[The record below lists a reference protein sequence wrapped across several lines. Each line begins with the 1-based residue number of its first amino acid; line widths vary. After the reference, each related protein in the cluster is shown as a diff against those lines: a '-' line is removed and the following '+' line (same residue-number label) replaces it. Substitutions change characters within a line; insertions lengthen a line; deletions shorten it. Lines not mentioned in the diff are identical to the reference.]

1 MNDVRVRAL
10 TTAELQQGLDR
21 DSGLHVLNVQTD
33 KFFAGELIPG
43 SRRVPLDA
51 IGPGTPE
58 LAKDAEI
65 VTYCGGLACS
75 QSIEAATKLTEL
87 GERAPP
93 PAAPPGTITV
103 LLDEKGDAFSS
114 TDLAKKLEHWR
125 DRGTREARFV
135 IGAADGHS
143 ASERASADLLISF
156 GPATWPHLLVRAML
170 AEQLFRATS
179 ILANH
184 PYHREG

>member
-1 MNDVRVRAL
+1 MNDVRAM

-65 VTYCGGLACS
+65 VTYCGGPACS

-87 GERAPP
+87 GYTNVRAYREGLEGWKAAGNEVVAPSP
-93 PAAPPGTITV
+93 APAA
-103 LLDEKGDAFSS
+103 
-114 TDLAKKLEHWR
+114 
-125 DRGTREARFV
+125 
-135 IGAADGHS
+135 
-143 ASERASADLLISF
+143 
-156 GPATWPHLLVRAML
+156 
-170 AEQLFRATS
+170 
-179 ILANH
+179 
-184 PYHREG
+184 

>member
-1 MNDVRVRAL
+1 MTVALVLLLAKEAEWAALITTEAIEMKDVRAL

-65 VTYCGGLACS
+65 VTYCGGPACS

-87 GERAPP
+87 GYTNVRAYREGLEGWKAAGNEVVAPSP
-93 PAAPPGTITV
+93 APAA
-103 LLDEKGDAFSS
+103 
-114 TDLAKKLEHWR
+114 
-125 DRGTREARFV
+125 
-135 IGAADGHS
+135 
-143 ASERASADLLISF
+143 
-156 GPATWPHLLVRAML
+156 
-170 AEQLFRATS
+170 
-179 ILANH
+179 
-184 PYHREG
+184 